1 MPNDKITAVGANIAE
16 KAAMIWNV
24 ADMLRGPFKPHEY
37 GLVILPMTVVKRF
50 HDCLLPTHQAVLD
63 TYEKV
68 KKLQVIDGFLQ
79 KASGYQFYNTSRFT
93 FETLLA
99 DPDNIESN
107 FRDYL
112 SGFSANAQDVLAKF
126 DFDNIIKRMVE
137 SNTLY
142 LVIKEFGSEKGYLG
156 PDKISAVDCG
166 YIFEDL
172 VRRFSESFGEEAG
185 AHFTSRDIIYLMT
198 DLLLSEADLDTSSM
212 TVYDMA
218 MGTSQ
223 MLSCMEERIH
233 ELNSDIEVTCFGQ
246 EFNPS
251 TFAIAKADMMIRGGD
266 PNNMRFG
273 DTLSE
278 DQFPGFTFQY
288 IISNPPFGIDWKREQ
303 KAVEA
308 EAARGEMGRF
318 APGLP
323 KISDGQQLF
332 VLNGLA
338 KLANKGKMAIIQNG
352 SPLFSGDAGSG
363 PSNIRQYILENDWL
377 DCIIQLSTDMFMNTG
392 ISTYIWVLSKD
403 KPAHRAGK
411 VQLIDASHCFEP
423 RRKSIGTKRNDITDA
438 CRELIVTAYG
448 EFANGKV
455 YGDKNG
461 IYCESKVFESV
472 EFGYNKIVVER
483 PQRDEAGN
491 ILLKRGKPVPDTSL
505 RDTEN
510 VPLVQ
515 DIDAYFAREVLPY
528 APDAW
533 IDHSKTKVGY
543 EIPMTRYFYEYQAPE
558 AVEDIVARITALEQD
573 ISAGL
578 AELFHKE
585 GCVTK
590 GVRGER
596 EMKDSGVEWIGEI
609 NHRFSLIK
617 LKYICSI
624 LDQYRKPISADK
636 RSQSGSVLY
645 DYYGASGAIDKI
657 DDYTIDDHVMLIGED
672 GANLRM
678 RNLPLMYE
686 VNGKAWI
693 NNHAHILKPT
703 ERVDFYYLFYALEEL
718 DINPY
723 ITGSAQPKLSQ
734 EKLQNIWVPLPD
746 FEEQQEIATYIR
758 SKCAEIDKLIAK
770 KEQLI
775 KELES
780 YKKSLI
786 YEVVTGKREV

>member
-79 KASGYQFYNTSRFT
+79 KTSGYQFYNTSRFT

-156 PDKISAVDCG
+156 PDKINAVDCG

-308 EAARGEMGRF
+308 ETARGEMGRF

-491 ILLKRGKPVPDTSL
+491 VILKRGKPVPDTSL

-585 GCVTK
+585 G
-590 GVRGER
+590 
-596 EMKDSGVEWIGEI
+596 
-609 NHRFSLIK
+609 
-617 LKYICSI
+617 
-624 LDQYRKPISADK
+624 
-636 RSQSGSVLY
+636 
-645 DYYGASGAIDKI
+645 
-657 DDYTIDDHVMLIGED
+657 
-672 GANLRM
+672 
-678 RNLPLMYE
+678 
-686 VNGKAWI
+686 
-693 NNHAHILKPT
+693 
-703 ERVDFYYLFYALEEL
+703 
-718 DINPY
+718 
-723 ITGSAQPKLSQ
+723 
-734 EKLQNIWVPLPD
+734 
-746 FEEQQEIATYIR
+746 
-758 SKCAEIDKLIAK
+758 
-770 KEQLI
+770 
-775 KELES
+775 
-780 YKKSLI
+780 
-786 YEVVTGKREV
+786 

>member
-1 MPNDKITAVGANIAE
+1 MPNDKIPAVGANIAE

-455 YGDKNG
+455 YGNKNG

-491 ILLKRGKPVPDTSL
+491 VILKRGKPVPDTSL

-585 GCVTK
+585 G
-590 GVRGER
+590 
-596 EMKDSGVEWIGEI
+596 
-609 NHRFSLIK
+609 
-617 LKYICSI
+617 
-624 LDQYRKPISADK
+624 
-636 RSQSGSVLY
+636 
-645 DYYGASGAIDKI
+645 
-657 DDYTIDDHVMLIGED
+657 
-672 GANLRM
+672 
-678 RNLPLMYE
+678 
-686 VNGKAWI
+686 
-693 NNHAHILKPT
+693 
-703 ERVDFYYLFYALEEL
+703 
-718 DINPY
+718 
-723 ITGSAQPKLSQ
+723 
-734 EKLQNIWVPLPD
+734 
-746 FEEQQEIATYIR
+746 
-758 SKCAEIDKLIAK
+758 
-770 KEQLI
+770 
-775 KELES
+775 
-780 YKKSLI
+780 
-786 YEVVTGKREV
+786 

>member
-156 PDKISAVDCG
+156 PDKINAVDCG

-251 TFAIAKADMMIRGGD
+251 TFAIAKADMMIRRGD
-266 PNNMRFG
+266 PHNMRFG

-491 ILLKRGKPVPDTSL
+491 IILKRGKPVPDTSL

-585 GCVTK
+585 G
-590 GVRGER
+590 
-596 EMKDSGVEWIGEI
+596 
-609 NHRFSLIK
+609 
-617 LKYICSI
+617 
-624 LDQYRKPISADK
+624 
-636 RSQSGSVLY
+636 
-645 DYYGASGAIDKI
+645 
-657 DDYTIDDHVMLIGED
+657 
-672 GANLRM
+672 
-678 RNLPLMYE
+678 
-686 VNGKAWI
+686 
-693 NNHAHILKPT
+693 
-703 ERVDFYYLFYALEEL
+703 
-718 DINPY
+718 
-723 ITGSAQPKLSQ
+723 
-734 EKLQNIWVPLPD
+734 
-746 FEEQQEIATYIR
+746 
-758 SKCAEIDKLIAK
+758 
-770 KEQLI
+770 
-775 KELES
+775 
-780 YKKSLI
+780 
-786 YEVVTGKREV
+786 

>member
-392 ISTYIWVLSKD
+392 ISTYIWVLSKE

-491 ILLKRGKPVPDTSL
+491 VILKRGKPVPDTSL

-515 DIDAYFAREVLPY
+515 NIDAYFAREVLPY

-578 AELFHKE
+578 AELFHK
-585 GCVTK
+585 
-590 GVRGER
+590 
-596 EMKDSGVEWIGEI
+596 S
-609 NHRFSLIK
+609 
-617 LKYICSI
+617 
-624 LDQYRKPISADK
+624 
-636 RSQSGSVLY
+636 
-645 DYYGASGAIDKI
+645 
-657 DDYTIDDHVMLIGED
+657 
-672 GANLRM
+672 
-678 RNLPLMYE
+678 
-686 VNGKAWI
+686 
-693 NNHAHILKPT
+693 
-703 ERVDFYYLFYALEEL
+703 
-718 DINPY
+718 
-723 ITGSAQPKLSQ
+723 
-734 EKLQNIWVPLPD
+734 
-746 FEEQQEIATYIR
+746 
-758 SKCAEIDKLIAK
+758 
-770 KEQLI
+770 
-775 KELES
+775 
-780 YKKSLI
+780 
-786 YEVVTGKREV
+786 

>member
-37 GLVILPMTVVKRF
+37 GLIILPMTVVKRF

-491 ILLKRGKPVPDTSL
+491 VILKRGKPVPDTSL

-585 GCVTK
+585 G
-590 GVRGER
+590 
-596 EMKDSGVEWIGEI
+596 
-609 NHRFSLIK
+609 
-617 LKYICSI
+617 
-624 LDQYRKPISADK
+624 
-636 RSQSGSVLY
+636 
-645 DYYGASGAIDKI
+645 
-657 DDYTIDDHVMLIGED
+657 
-672 GANLRM
+672 
-678 RNLPLMYE
+678 
-686 VNGKAWI
+686 
-693 NNHAHILKPT
+693 
-703 ERVDFYYLFYALEEL
+703 
-718 DINPY
+718 
-723 ITGSAQPKLSQ
+723 
-734 EKLQNIWVPLPD
+734 
-746 FEEQQEIATYIR
+746 
-758 SKCAEIDKLIAK
+758 
-770 KEQLI
+770 
-775 KELES
+775 
-780 YKKSLI
+780 
-786 YEVVTGKREV
+786 

>member
-491 ILLKRGKPVPDTSL
+491 VILKRGKPVPDTSL

-533 IDHSKTKVGY
+533 VDHSKTKVGY

-585 GCVTK
+585 G
-590 GVRGER
+590 
-596 EMKDSGVEWIGEI
+596 
-609 NHRFSLIK
+609 
-617 LKYICSI
+617 
-624 LDQYRKPISADK
+624 
-636 RSQSGSVLY
+636 
-645 DYYGASGAIDKI
+645 
-657 DDYTIDDHVMLIGED
+657 
-672 GANLRM
+672 
-678 RNLPLMYE
+678 
-686 VNGKAWI
+686 
-693 NNHAHILKPT
+693 
-703 ERVDFYYLFYALEEL
+703 
-718 DINPY
+718 
-723 ITGSAQPKLSQ
+723 
-734 EKLQNIWVPLPD
+734 
-746 FEEQQEIATYIR
+746 
-758 SKCAEIDKLIAK
+758 
-770 KEQLI
+770 
-775 KELES
+775 
-780 YKKSLI
+780 
-786 YEVVTGKREV
+786 

>member
-403 KPAHRAGK
+403 KPSHRAGK

-423 RRKSIGTKRNDITDA
+423 RRKSIGTKRNDITDV

-491 ILLKRGKPVPDTSL
+491 VILKRGKPVPDTSL

-585 GCVTK
+585 G
-590 GVRGER
+590 
-596 EMKDSGVEWIGEI
+596 
-609 NHRFSLIK
+609 
-617 LKYICSI
+617 
-624 LDQYRKPISADK
+624 
-636 RSQSGSVLY
+636 
-645 DYYGASGAIDKI
+645 
-657 DDYTIDDHVMLIGED
+657 
-672 GANLRM
+672 
-678 RNLPLMYE
+678 
-686 VNGKAWI
+686 
-693 NNHAHILKPT
+693 
-703 ERVDFYYLFYALEEL
+703 
-718 DINPY
+718 
-723 ITGSAQPKLSQ
+723 
-734 EKLQNIWVPLPD
+734 
-746 FEEQQEIATYIR
+746 
-758 SKCAEIDKLIAK
+758 
-770 KEQLI
+770 
-775 KELES
+775 
-780 YKKSLI
+780 
-786 YEVVTGKREV
+786 

>member
-1 MPNDKITAVGANIAE
+1 MPNDKITAVGTNIAE

-491 ILLKRGKPVPDTSL
+491 IILKRGKPVPDTSL

-515 DIDAYFAREVLPY
+515 DIDAYFTREVLPY

-585 GCVTK
+585 G
-590 GVRGER
+590 
-596 EMKDSGVEWIGEI
+596 
-609 NHRFSLIK
+609 
-617 LKYICSI
+617 
-624 LDQYRKPISADK
+624 
-636 RSQSGSVLY
+636 
-645 DYYGASGAIDKI
+645 
-657 DDYTIDDHVMLIGED
+657 
-672 GANLRM
+672 
-678 RNLPLMYE
+678 
-686 VNGKAWI
+686 
-693 NNHAHILKPT
+693 
-703 ERVDFYYLFYALEEL
+703 
-718 DINPY
+718 
-723 ITGSAQPKLSQ
+723 
-734 EKLQNIWVPLPD
+734 
-746 FEEQQEIATYIR
+746 
-758 SKCAEIDKLIAK
+758 
-770 KEQLI
+770 
-775 KELES
+775 
-780 YKKSLI
+780 
-786 YEVVTGKREV
+786 

>member
-491 ILLKRGKPVPDTSL
+491 IILKRGKPVPDTSL

-543 EIPMTRYFYEYQAPE
+543 EIPMTRYFYEYQSPE

-585 GCVTK
+585 G
-590 GVRGER
+590 
-596 EMKDSGVEWIGEI
+596 
-609 NHRFSLIK
+609 
-617 LKYICSI
+617 
-624 LDQYRKPISADK
+624 
-636 RSQSGSVLY
+636 
-645 DYYGASGAIDKI
+645 
-657 DDYTIDDHVMLIGED
+657 
-672 GANLRM
+672 
-678 RNLPLMYE
+678 
-686 VNGKAWI
+686 
-693 NNHAHILKPT
+693 
-703 ERVDFYYLFYALEEL
+703 
-718 DINPY
+718 
-723 ITGSAQPKLSQ
+723 
-734 EKLQNIWVPLPD
+734 
-746 FEEQQEIATYIR
+746 
-758 SKCAEIDKLIAK
+758 
-770 KEQLI
+770 
-775 KELES
+775 
-780 YKKSLI
+780 
-786 YEVVTGKREV
+786 

>member
-68 KKLQVIDGFLQ
+68 KNLQVIDGFLQ

-491 ILLKRGKPVPDTSL
+491 VILKRGKPVPDTSL

-515 DIDAYFAREVLPY
+515 DIDAYFSREVLPY

-578 AELFHKE
+578 AELFYKE
-585 GCVTK
+585 G
-590 GVRGER
+590 
-596 EMKDSGVEWIGEI
+596 
-609 NHRFSLIK
+609 
-617 LKYICSI
+617 
-624 LDQYRKPISADK
+624 
-636 RSQSGSVLY
+636 
-645 DYYGASGAIDKI
+645 
-657 DDYTIDDHVMLIGED
+657 
-672 GANLRM
+672 
-678 RNLPLMYE
+678 
-686 VNGKAWI
+686 
-693 NNHAHILKPT
+693 
-703 ERVDFYYLFYALEEL
+703 
-718 DINPY
+718 
-723 ITGSAQPKLSQ
+723 
-734 EKLQNIWVPLPD
+734 
-746 FEEQQEIATYIR
+746 
-758 SKCAEIDKLIAK
+758 
-770 KEQLI
+770 
-775 KELES
+775 
-780 YKKSLI
+780 
-786 YEVVTGKREV
+786 

>member
-491 ILLKRGKPVPDTSL
+491 VILKRGKPVPDTSL

-528 APDAW
+528 VPDAW

-543 EIPMTRYFYEYQAPE
+543 EIPMTRYFYEYQTPE

-585 GCVTK
+585 G
-590 GVRGER
+590 
-596 EMKDSGVEWIGEI
+596 
-609 NHRFSLIK
+609 
-617 LKYICSI
+617 
-624 LDQYRKPISADK
+624 
-636 RSQSGSVLY
+636 
-645 DYYGASGAIDKI
+645 
-657 DDYTIDDHVMLIGED
+657 
-672 GANLRM
+672 
-678 RNLPLMYE
+678 
-686 VNGKAWI
+686 
-693 NNHAHILKPT
+693 
-703 ERVDFYYLFYALEEL
+703 
-718 DINPY
+718 
-723 ITGSAQPKLSQ
+723 
-734 EKLQNIWVPLPD
+734 
-746 FEEQQEIATYIR
+746 
-758 SKCAEIDKLIAK
+758 
-770 KEQLI
+770 
-775 KELES
+775 
-780 YKKSLI
+780 
-786 YEVVTGKREV
+786 